1 MIDFLLSKSIK
12 KRSQTHNKKRGRVM
26 KKSIATLLVAILALG
41 SVSAFAL
48 EVSDSATSIK
58 KAATAGIKSGDMSE
72 IIDLLGKLDQ
82 ATDKQQAVILN
93 AIKTA
98 LNTAT
103 LKNQAPAAVA
113 ALTTAASN
121 VSITKAAGGKY
132 NIAIIETDTTTGSV
146 IKEDIPKAAVEKP
159 TLSTNPAVNAR

>member
-1 MIDFLLSKSIK
+1 
-12 KRSQTHNKKRGRVM
+12 M

-48 EVSDSATSIK
+48 EVSDSATTIK
-58 KAATAGIKSGDMSE
+58 KVATNGIKSGDMSE
-72 IIDLLGKLDQ
+72 IIDLLGKIDT
-82 ATDKQQAVILN
+82 ADSKQKNVILN

-103 LKNQAPAAVA
+103 LKKQAPAAVA
-113 ALTTAASN
+113 ALTSSVSN

-132 NIAIIETDTTTGSV
+132 NITIVETDTTTGSV

-159 TLSTNPAVNAR
+159 TLSTDPTVNAR

>member
-1 MIDFLLSKSIK
+1 
-12 KRSQTHNKKRGRVM
+12 M
-26 KKSIATLLVAILALG
+26 KKSIAILLVAVLALG

-48 EVSDSATSIK
+48 TVEDSATAIK
-58 KAATAGIKSGDMSE
+58 KVATACIKGGNMQE
-72 IIDLLGKLDQ
+72 ITDLLGSAEFQ
-82 ATDKQQAVILN
+82 NASAKQQAVILN

-103 LKNQAPAAVA
+103 LKKQAPAAVA
-113 ALTTAASN
+113 QLNALGNIS
-121 VSITKAAGGKY
+121 VTKAAGGKY

-159 TLSTNPAVNAR
+159 TLSTDPTVNAR

>member
-1 MIDFLLSKSIK
+1 
-12 KRSQTHNKKRGRVM
+12 M

-41 SVSAFAL
+41 SISAFAL
-48 EVSDSATSIK
+48 EVTESATAIK
-58 KAATAGIKSGDMSE
+58 KAATAAIKSGDMSE
-72 IIDLLGKLDQ
+72 IVDLLANIGSAD
-82 ATDKQQAVILN
+82 AKQQAVILN

-103 LKNQAPAAVA
+103 LKKQAPAAVDALNA
-113 ALTTAASN
+113 AGN
-121 VSITKAAGGKY
+121 VSITKAAGGKW
-132 NIAIIETDTTTGSV
+132 NIAIVETDTTTGSV